1 MSRRKEF
8 GMYLAVFAGL
18 LALLWLMLV
27 FAAAIPNAALR
38 GNMEQSA
45 LSYREKEGFSFENG
59 SRWNAISDNY
69 ADAILLNVSW
79 NMGEGN
85 PLVSSLDTK
94 YYDGEAF
101 GESIGLYLAV
111 TDENTVPNTD
121 YTRYWH
127 GTAVFVRLMHL
138 VTDVNGMKLAG
149 MASAVLFLLITALLL
164 VKRGHYALT
173 GVLLL
178 SVASVQI
185 WNIRLSMEYQP
196 AFIICFLFCPMYLW
210 LEKRTDVGL
219 VSLSVAG
226 GVLIAFFD
234 FLTTETVALLL
245 PLILVVTV
253 RAEENRLGSLRDN
266 VWLMVKC
273 GIAWLLA
280 YAGTFFVK
288 WTAVSAVTGE
298 NKYRAA
304 VSSVGERIGG
314 SLQGEGSDQFLVRVP
329 EAVAANLS
337 ALFGGESRVDM
348 MRMFAGLAI
357 SVLVLGSLFYLFHK
371 KRSGT
376 AAVLLALLGSVV
388 IVRYAV
394 LNNHS
399 YLHSFFTY
407 RALVSP
413 IMALLAGMS
422 LSMHF
427 PIPKKKGAHR

>member
-18 LALLWLMLV
+18 LVLLWLMLV

-127 GTAVFVRLMHL
+127 GTAMFVRLMHL
-138 VTDVNGMKLAG
+138 VTDVNGMKWFG
-149 MASAVLFLLITALLL
+149 MTAALLLLLITVALL
-164 VKRGHYALT
+164 VKRRNYELT

-178 SVASVQI
+178 SLASVQI

-196 AFIICFLFCPMYLW
+196 AFIICFLLCPMYLW
-210 LEKRTDVGL
+210 LEKRADVWL
-219 VSLSVAG
+219 VGLSVAG
-226 GVLIAFFD
+226 GVLVAFFD
-234 FLTTETVALLL
+234 FLTTETVTLLL

-266 VWLMVKC
+266 VRLMVKC

-298 NKYRAA
+298 NKYRTA

-314 SLQGEGSDQFLVRVP
+314 SLQGEGSDQFLVRIP
-329 EAVAANLS
+329 MAEAANLS

-348 MRMFAGLAI
+348 MRIFAGLAI
-357 SVLVLGSLFYLFHK
+357 SVLVLGSLLYLFRK

-376 AAVLLALLGSVV
+376 AAALLALLGSVV

-422 LSMHF
+422 LSMQF
-427 PIPKKKGAHR
+427 PVSKKKGAHR